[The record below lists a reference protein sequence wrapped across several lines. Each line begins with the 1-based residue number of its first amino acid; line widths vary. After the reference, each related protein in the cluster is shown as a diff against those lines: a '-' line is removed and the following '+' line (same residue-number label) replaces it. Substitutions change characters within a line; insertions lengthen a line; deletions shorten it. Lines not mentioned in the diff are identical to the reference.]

1 MSWKRSLKNIRT
13 ALLFPKNGC
22 LIDKLKAKKIVISAA
37 SNQRPLCSKCNYKVT
52 KLLSVYRRASMELS
66 RLTNLNE
73 LIRTKRKKSF
83 RPFLDPE
90 KKSSENLKD
99 FFPPG
104 GTAKLDPKES
114 LRDVYWRQTGEIFS
128 EDFSSVIFF
137 SAGAAGY

>member
-1 MSWKRSLKNIRT
+1 MI
-13 ALLFPKNGC
+13 
-22 LIDKLKAKKIVISAA
+22 
-37 SNQRPLCSKCNYKVT
+37 
-52 KLLSVYRRASMELS
+52 ELS
-66 RLTNLNE
+66 KLTNINE

-137 SAGAAGY
+137 LLEPQVIDDEVKLLLPSAAAAAAAR